1 MIARF
6 SGAMLGLLAFTITAG
21 AGLYVRNP
29 VAVTL
34 SRSILA
40 LFIFCAIGLVL
51 GGAAQMVVAEHEKK
65 REEEFRK
72 QHREEPSDTEQEET
86 DENATGDEASSTG
99 T

>member
-6 SGAMLGLLAFTITAG
+6 AGAMLGLLAFTITAG
-21 AGLYVRNP
+21 AGLYVQNP
-29 VAVTL
+29 AAVTL

-40 LFIFCAIGLVL
+40 LFIFCGLGLVL

-65 REEEFRK
+65 CESQIRK
-72 QHREEPSDTEQEET
+72 RYLEEPSDTEQEET
-86 DENATGDEASSTG
+86 DENATGDEASPTG